1 MTVVLGIDWGS
12 RMLGLAKVSLKEN
25 VIFPIGY
32 LQNDGDLYFTLAGI
46 IAQEKISQ
54 IVVGLPNKELAIQE
68 KIQAFVKKLQM
79 FVEIPVEYVGEDYTS
94 VEAGAMLSE
103 IQKDGTA
110 YKKTLAKDTVAAMK
124 ILERW
129 MMAN

>member
-46 IAQEKISQ
+46 ISQEKISQ

-68 KIQAFVKKLQM
+68 KIKAFVKKLQM
-79 FVEIPVEYVGEDYTS
+79 FVEIPIDYIGEDYTS
-94 VEAGAMLSE
+94 VEAWAMLSE

-129 MMAN
+129 IEKQ

>member
-1 MTVVLGIDWGS
+1 MTVVLWIDWGS

-94 VEAGAMLSE
+94 VEAWAMLSE

>member
-1 MTVVLGIDWGS
+1 
-12 RMLGLAKVSLKEN
+12 MLGLAKVSLKEN

-94 VEAGAMLSE
+94 VEA
-103 IQKDGTA
+103 
-110 YKKTLAKDTVAAMK
+110 
-124 ILERW
+124 
-129 MMAN
+129 